1 MIRSYTVSELEQ
13 MSGTTR
19 RTISDYIAKGV
30 LAGPSHRGRGARY
43 PQKDLDVL
51 TVLPRL
57 RTLMKKEFPTL
68 KEVSAFLSQL
78 SVRDI
83 NKLAN
88 LPSEESFVAEM
99 RRLRVRIALMSLLP
113 YMAPERIDEELG
125 RLTRGQIRGIDA
137 GRTQIGAVLDIE
149 ALVQA
154 EAHAAPA
161 AAGGRIPTQYAVAEA
176 AADALTTEDIHE
188 AAAEQAEPQK
198 ATWTV
203 GWLHEQDDPARAG
216 ESAATPKPV
225 AGSDL
230 ADTTTDLEGLLAAAE
245 ETQPEMRAFVNK
257 SVKGSG
263 GNSAKSDSVEDRLS
277 EIATRLEKL
286 ESLLDR
292 A

>member
-149 ALVQA
+149 ALMQA
-154 EAHAAPA
+154 EAHAVPA
-161 AAGGRIPTQYAVAEA
+161 
-176 AADALTTEDIHE
+176 

-198 ATWTV
+198 STWTV